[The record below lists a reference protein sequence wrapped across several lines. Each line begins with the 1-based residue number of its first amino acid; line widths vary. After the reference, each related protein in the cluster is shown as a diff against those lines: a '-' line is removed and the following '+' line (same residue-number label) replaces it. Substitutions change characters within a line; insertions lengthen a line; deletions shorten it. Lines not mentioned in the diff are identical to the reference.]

1 MTDIPDGSPVPSPVD
16 RAPATAPLSAA
27 GTTHAIPAGKTGRR
41 RTRAV
46 GVLALAVAAGVA
58 TFGIVSRQRSH
69 AELQTWTD
77 AEAVPT
83 VTVIRAGAAPAT
95 HVLRLPGTI
104 QADFQAPIYARV
116 SGYVK
121 AWNKDIGAK
130 VHTGDVLAEIET
142 PDLDQ
147 QLLEARAE
155 LVKRQ
160 ADADLAAL
168 TAKRWN
174 ALLASNSVSQQSADE
189 KTGDAAAR
197 HAAVVGAQANV
208 QRLVALENFK
218 RIVSPLDGV
227 VTARNIDIG
236 ALTTAGSSA
245 GSPLFSVADT
255 RRMRVYVRVPQ
266 ADSAELTPGLGA
278 TLALSQY
285 PGRAFKARLATT
297 AGAIAEQSRTV
308 LAELIADNPDGVLWP
323 GTFAEVSFDIPQQSG
338 LLQLPT
344 GALLFREQGMQVATL
359 DQNDKVVLK
368 SVQLGRD
375 FGETAEVLSGLS
387 ATDRVINH
395 PSDGLDTG
403 QAVHVAAAAT
413 VATGEAAS
421 AATSPAPPPGPAPGS
436 TR

>member
-1 MTDIPDGSPVPSPVD
+1 MTDIPASSPAEV
-16 RAPATAPLSAA
+16 RAPDAAPAHRA
-27 GTTHAIPAGKTGRR
+27 GRR
-41 RTRAV
+41 RGRV
-46 GVLALAVAAGVA
+46 LGVLALALAAGVA

-69 AELQTWTD
+69 AELQAWTD
-77 AEAVPT
+77 AVAVPT
-83 VTVIRAGAAPAT
+83 VTVIRAVAAPAT
-95 HVLRLPGTI
+95 EVLRLPGTI

-121 AWNKDIGAK
+121 AWHKDIGAK

-147 QLLEARAE
+147 QLLEARAD
-155 LVKRQ
+155 LAKRQ
-160 ADADLAAL
+160 ADADLATL
-168 TAKRWN
+168 TAKRWT

-197 HAAVVGAQANV
+197 RAAVVGAQANV
-208 QRLVALENFK
+208 QRLLALESFK

-266 ADSAELTPGLGA
+266 ADSAELTPGLHA
-278 TLALSQY
+278 SLALSQY
-285 PGRAFKARLATT
+285 PGRVFEARLATT
-297 AGAIAEQSRTV
+297 AGAIEEQSRTV
-308 LAELIADNPDGVLWP
+308 LVELTADNPDGVLWP
-323 GTFAEVSFDIPQQSG
+323 GTFAEVGFDIPQRAG
-338 LLQLPT
+338 LLEIPT
-344 GALLFREQGMQVATL
+344 GALLFREHGMQVATL
-359 DQNDKVVLK
+359 DQDDKVVLK
-368 SVQLGRD
+368 SVRLGRN

-387 ATDRVINH
+387 ATDRVIDH
-395 PSDGLDTG
+395 PSDGLDAG
-403 QAVHVAAAAT
+403 ESVHVAPAPA

-421 AATSPAPPPGPAPGS
+421 AATAAPPGPAPGS
-436 TR
+436 AP